1 MDKLLV
7 NGGTV
12 LMVLVF
18 PLSRRT
24 TLTWL
29 SGIGGGRIP
38 YDVNTAL
45 IPAALRC
52 IASLA
57 RAGMYKSHADWGTL
71 ADTYAKVWEDETL
84 RFFEVN
90 VPESEAKQR
99 LSAYSKSA
107 FPGPDQADSIDSDVQ
122 FYALSLDGYD
132 NLSQVQV
139 MNTDDCF
146 RHFLLNTTNQTQ
158 LTSFVNQTANNIR
171 RTFPAGLMTSVG
183 VVVANPAYGPDPVYA
198 ANWTNGAYHG
208 TVIWSWQLAM
218 MARGLELQIDRCNS
232 GSPPDF
238 CADSS
243 VANNAKSAYNKLWDN
258 IEENEANLS
267 TEVWSWTY
275 KDGFQFTP
283 LGVIPAPG
291 GVGQTG
297 ESIHTSLLKLLINYP
312 PESDIRQLW
321 SLTFLAVKRNK
332 AFK

>member
-1 MDKLLV
+1 
-7 NGGTV
+7 
-12 LMVLVF
+12 
-18 PLSRRT
+18 
-24 TLTWL
+24 
-29 SGIGGGRIP
+29 
-38 YDVNTAL
+38 
-45 IPAALRC
+45 
-52 IASLA
+52 
-57 RAGMYKSHADWGTL
+57 
-71 ADTYAKVWEDETL
+71 
-84 RFFEVN
+84 
-90 VPESEAKQR
+90 
-99 LSAYSKSA
+99 
-107 FPGPDQADSIDSDVQ
+107 
-122 FYALSLDGYD
+122 
-132 NLSQVQV
+132 

-146 RHFLLNTTNQTQ
+146 RHVLLNTTNQTQ

-183 VVVANPAYGPDPVYA
+183 VVVAKPAYGPDPVYA

-218 MARGLELQIDRCNS
+218 MARGLELQIYRCNS

-243 VANNAKSAYNKLWDN
+243 VANNAKAAYNKLWDN

-291 GVGQTG
+291 GVGQT
-297 ESIHTSLLKLLINYP
+297 
-312 PESDIRQLW
+312 ESDIRQLW